1 MSEAAP
7 APRTSG
13 TDWLLLLVPSF
24 IWGTTWYAIKFQYG
38 PVPPEVS
45 VAYRFF
51 LAALILLGW
60 CLARGVDLRFG
71 AARHLTFAVQGAL
84 QFCLNYLFVY
94 LAEEHLTS
102 GLVALLFGLL
112 MPFNLIGARLFYG
125 TRLTAGV
132 LAGAGLGLLGVAL
145 VVWPDLFPAAQAAAA
160 GPAAGLS
167 GVGGQGL
174 WLALAGS
181 LAASAG
187 NLWSQRLFRQGVPV
201 VQSTAW
207 GMLYGSLFTASYA
220 ALVGRAFVWDHAPG
234 YLASLLYLALLGS
247 VVAFVTYL
255 TLVKRIGAGRAGYS
269 SVVIPVIAM
278 GTSTVF
284 EGYRW
289 TAAAFLGMALVVA
302 GNVLVLRRKA

>member
-1 MSEAAP
+1 MAEVAP
-7 APRTSG
+7 APRTSS

-71 AARHLTFAVQGAL
+71 AVRHLTFAVQGAL

-112 MPFNLIGARLFYG
+112 MPFNLVGARIFYG
-125 TRLTAGV
+125 TRLTGGV
-132 LAGAGLGLLGVAL
+132 LGGAGLGLLGVAL
-145 VVWPDLFPAAQAAAA
+145 VVWPDLIR
-160 GPAAGLS
+160 GGGLT
-167 GVGGQGL
+167 GVGLQGL
-174 WLALAGS
+174 WLAVLGS

-207 GMLYGSLFTASYA
+207 GMLYGSLLTASYA
-220 ALVGRAFVWDHAPG
+220 ALRGRAFTWDPRPG
-234 YLASLLYLALLGS
+234 YLGSLVYLALLGS

-289 TAAAFLGMALVVA
+289 TGLALLGMAMVVA